1 MCNCNEQEH
10 DKFKML
16 GGDER
21 RNGSENEPMEV
32 TMKDRTR

>member
-1 MCNCNEQEH
+1 MCTYYEEEH
-10 DKFKML
+10 DKFNML
-16 GGDER
+16 EGEGR